1 MDLSKMISFLKKRSN
16 PDQPVQQT
24 APVHNPG
31 SKNLQVQKY
40 VPEQDEVFLLAEAKC
55 LMAKIMMKTCKQ
67 ALHLELTDQVPGI
80 FGSKVGGV
88 PYLPDDAEIPCDA
101 EGNPLQMLAQINCT
115 ELSALPEFPQEGLLQ
130 FWIGQDES
138 YGLFKDGGAR
148 VIYYPET
155 DSSVTEDAVR
165 ARLAALPKPDE
176 SCSPLQGEFGIS
188 MKPAFASLSLQDVHF
203 EPMFVRMYNE
213 DLPKQKI
220 TEISELGDA
229 VGEMLSEE
237 HGGFGH
243 KISGYPGFTQ
253 WDPREENDP
262 RTVLLFQLDSDYG
275 SGKTKVMWGDAGI
288 CGFFCSPEALA
299 ARDFSDVLYNWDCG

>member
-1 MDLSKMISFLKKRSN
+1 MRANCDTLSSLRLISWRNVCSLI
-16 PDQPVQQT
+16 
-24 APVHNPG
+24 
-31 SKNLQVQKY
+31 SKSIVS
-40 VPEQDEVFLLAEAKC
+40 
-55 LMAKIMMKTCKQ
+55 Q

-148 VIYYPET
+148 VIYYSET

-165 ARLAALPKPDE
+165 ARLAALPK
-176 SCSPLQGEFGIS
+176 
-188 MKPAFASLSLQDVHF
+188 
-203 EPMFVRMYNE
+203 
-213 DLPKQKI
+213 QKI
-220 TEISELGDA
+220 TEISELGDV

-237 HGGFGH
+237 HGGM
-243 KISGYPGFTQ
+243 
-253 WDPREENDP
+253 R
-262 RTVLLFQLDSDYG
+262 
-275 SGKTKVMWGDAGI
+275 A
-288 CGFFCSPEALA
+288 
-299 ARDFSDVLYNWDCG
+299 